1 MDLYDTLGVRRA
13 ATPPEIR
20 RAYQKLARQLHPDL
34 NPGDPVAAERFR
46 AVLRAFEVL
55 SDPQR
60 RAQYDRGEAVP
71 LPAPAPEL
79 GFEGFDFSPDVHVGR
94 IDFREILEGL
104 SPADSLDDASRGEDF
119 EEVAR
124 ISFQESF
131 EGTRRRV
138 NVTRFERCPGC
149 QGEGEVELGRRP
161 CPACQGQGQV
171 RASRGRM
178 IFTRRCRECGG
189 TGQLGRHRCA
199 HCSGE
204 GRVMHSDWLDV
215 TIPPG
220 AGDGTR
226 LRVPGGGN
234 AGRRGGLPGD
244 FVLHVQ
250 VEPHPFFH
258 RAGDDLT
265 CEVPVTMAEAA
276 LGAHVEVPTPDGT
289 VHIEIPAGTQTGQRF
304 RLRKRG
310 LPLLGGGGQ
319 GRGDLWVEVRVVVPS
334 VADDESRTLLSEFA
348 RRNPQDVRK
357 ELMRFA
363 GAKGAEAERFDDRER
378 RIHSGE
384 SDSRKPSA

>member
-1 MDLYDTLGVRRA
+1 MDLYDTLNVRRG
-13 ATPPEIR
+13 ATQPEIR

-60 RAQYDRGEAVP
+60 RGQYDRGEGVP
-71 LPAPAPEL
+71 LPAAAPAI
-79 GFEGFDFSPDVHVGR
+79 GFEGFDFSAEVRVGR
-94 IDFREILEGL
+94 IDFREIIEGL
-104 SPADSLDDASRGEDF
+104 SPQEADDDAARGEDF

-124 ISFQESF
+124 ISFQEAF

-138 NVTRFERCPGC
+138 NVMRFDRCPGC
-149 QGEGEVELGRRP
+149 QGAGEVELGQRP

-178 IFTRRCRECGG
+178 IFTRRCQECAG
-189 TGQLGRHRCA
+189 TGQLGRHRCTL
-199 HCSGE
+199 CSGD

-234 AGRRGGLPGD
+234 AGRRGGPPGD
-244 FVLHVQ
+244 FVLKVQ

-289 VHIEIPAGTQTGQRF
+289 VHIHVPAGTQNGQRF

-319 GRGDLWVEVRVVVPS
+319 GRGDLWVEVKVVVPA
-334 VADDESRTLLSEFA
+334 VADDESRRLLSEFD
-348 RRNPQDVRK
+348 RRNPQDVRQG
-357 ELMRFA
+357 LMRFA
-363 GAKGAEAERFDDRER
+363 GAKGAERVDGATR
-378 RIHSGE
+378 SG
-384 SDSRKPSA
+384 

>member
-1 MDLYDTLGVRRA
+1 MDLYETLGVRRTATA
-13 ATPPEIR
+13 AEIR

-46 AVLRAFEVL
+46 AVSRAFEVL
-55 SDPQR
+55 SDPQQR
-60 RAQYDRGEAVP
+60 TRYDRGEGVPVAAAVP
-71 LPAPAPEL
+71 GL
-79 GFEGFDFSPDVHVGR
+79 GFEGFDFSADLHVGR
-94 IDFREILEGL
+94 IEFREILEDL
-104 SPADSLDDASRGEDF
+104 SPAEAPEAATRGEDL

-138 NVTRFERCPGC
+138 NVTRFDRCPGC
-149 QGEGEVELGRRP
+149 QGAGEVELGRRT
-161 CPACQGQGQV
+161 CPSCQGRGQV

-178 IFTRRCRECGG
+178 IFTRRCRDCGG
-189 TGQLGRHRCA
+189 GGQLGRHRCGR
-199 HCSGE
+199 CSGE

-234 AGRRGGLPGD
+234 AGRRGGPSGD
-244 FVLHVQ
+244 FVLRVQ
-250 VEPHPFFH
+250 VDPHPFFH

-265 CEVPVTMAEAA
+265 CEVPVTLAEAA

-289 VHIEIPAGTQTGQRF
+289 VHIEVPAGTQNGQRF

-310 LPLLGGGGQ
+310 LPLLTNGH
-319 GRGDLWVEVRVVVPS
+319 GRGDLWVEVKVLVPA
-334 VADDESRTLLSEFA
+334 VADEESRKLLSEFA

-357 ELMRFA
+357 DLMRFA
-363 GAKGAEAERFDDRER
+363 GAKG
-378 RIHSGE
+378 
-384 SDSRKPSA
+384 